1 VKLISP
7 VLRWLQWFEAS
18 RLAPQGGR
26 TLTESFDM
34 KFTSIVFSP
43 LLAVAL
49 TANALSVFATDMTA
63 GVIKRV
69 DAANGKLT
77 IKHEDIKN
85 LDMPGMTMVFT
96 LHDKAAASQFAK
108 GDAVKFAVEMQGQT
122 MVITAIERAP

>member
-1 VKLISP
+1 
-7 VLRWLQWFEAS
+7 
-18 RLAPQGGR
+18 
-26 TLTESFDM
+26 
-34 KFTSIVFSP
+34 
-43 LLAVAL
+43 
-49 TANALSVFATDMTA
+49 MTA

-69 DAANGKLT
+69 DAPNGKLT

-96 LHDKAAASQFAK
+96 LRDKAAASQFAS